1 MIIDC
6 KEYEISV
13 DFDSIEQVSQ
23 NKEGKISMAYY
34 VPSES
39 GGSMQ
44 KRNEIYELFE
54 SEEFINV
61 YLNIKT

>member
-23 NKEGKISMAYY
+23 NKEGKISMSYY

-54 SEEFINV
+54 TEEFINV